1 MKNAMVLKIHN
12 TTGGSAQTEKRG
24 GPQDGREFRRHKSHE
39 IFKGDKCD
47 SLRAHPMSPGGG
59 VEGVGADLDVGA
71 EDDRDDVQELAVRR
85 LLRQPAN
92 ETKRKDDY
100 WIITQNKVNR
110 CQLQK
115 KTGIRER
122 GMVGTRF
129 TRH

>member
-12 TTGGSAQTEKRG
+12 ATGDPPKPKQG

-47 SLRAHPMSPGGG
+47 SLKTHPMSPGGG

-92 ETKRKDDY
+92 ETKRKMM
-100 WIITQNKVNR
+100 IGLLRTQNKVNR

-122 GMVGTRF
+122 GMVGTHF